1 MAAISRTLLVDDT
14 TNFLNQARLRRRA
27 VTDKVLV
34 AGNGQEALDSLRTHC
49 EQAPLPTCPALILL
63 DMKMPR
69 MNGMEFLQA
78 YAQRPLTSQAAVVII
93 MLTTSL
99 HPQNVAR
106 MRTLPIAGLVSKPLT
121 KEKVNTILKLHFQHQ
136 FPLI

>member
-1 MAAISRTLLVDDT
+1 
-14 TNFLNQARLRRRA
+14 
-27 VTDKVLV
+27 
-34 AGNGQEALDSLRTHC
+34 
-49 EQAPLPTCPALILL
+49 
-63 DMKMPR
+63 MK
-69 MNGMEFLQA
+69 FLQA

-99 HPQNVAR
+99 HPQDVAR

-121 KEKVNTILKLHFQHQ
+121 KEKVNTILKLHFQRQ